1 MCSRYRYSNY
11 YVFMVET
18 VKSDVI
24 LLAYGIGICD
34 EPDSIWSWPSSAG
47 GPVALDSRLEFV
59 FYRQHGKVAG
69 WSKA

>member
-24 LLAYGIGICD
+24 LLALAFVMNLILFG
-34 EPDSIWSWPSSAG
+34 PDP
-47 GPVALDSRLEFV
+47 PVQVVLLL
-59 FYRQHGKVAG
+59 
-69 WSKA
+69 

>member
-34 EPDSIWSWPSSAG
+34 EPDSIWS
-47 GPVALDSRLEFV
+47 
-59 FYRQHGKVAG
+59 
-69 WSKA
+69 